1 MKNLIFLITSC
12 ICLFPLQDI
21 ATSRA
26 ITENPKKKK
35 ELIILTYNVHQC
47 VGVDKKTDYQRVA
60 DVITR
65 INPQIVT
72 LQELDSA
79 TQRSGGIIVLNEL
92 ATRTKMYPIYGPY
105 FEFEGGKYGIGILS
119 KEKPAKWKSVP
130 IPGRIQNRLLIVE
143 LKDFIMC
150 CTHFSLNEEDRLKSV
165 VILNELFK
173 ESSKPVFFAGDLNT
187 VPESETIKNI
197 ETKWIMLN
205 DPTIPTTPFSDQPE
219 SCIDHIF
226 ALKDSIHIFK
236 TEQRVVEREPLAS
249 DHCPVWVKVAITKKK

>member
-1 MKNLIFLITSC
+1 MKKMILLVFSC
-12 ICLFPLQDI
+12 FCLFPIPDNLI
-21 ATSRA
+21 SRG
-26 ITENPKKKK
+26 ISENFKKKN

-47 VGVDKKTDYQRVA
+47 VGLDNKTDYQRVA

-65 INPQIVT
+65 INPQIVA

-92 ATRTKMYPIYGPY
+92 ATRTKMYSIYGPY

-119 KEKPAKWKSVP
+119 KEKPVKWKSVP

-197 ETKWIMLN
+197 ETKWTMLN
-205 DPTIPTTPFSDQPE
+205 NPTDPTFPSHIPLK
-219 SCIDHIF
+219 CIDYVF
-226 ALKDSIHIFK
+226 ALKDSIHILK
-236 TEQRVVEREPLAS
+236 TEQCVVEREQVAS
-249 DHCPVWVKVAITKKK
+249 DHCPVWVKVTISEKK